1 MTGLCTAMMWPGSL
15 VVASN
20 KIPSAGVF
28 VFALMAAG
36 GDMGAALGPQL
47 VGIVTDT
54 VLAFNGASSWAQSLG
69 LTIEQLA
76 MKLGLFV
83 GLLFPL
89 LSIFVFLRILRQK
102 DKTKTLPLSENK

>member
-1 MTGLCTAMMWPGSL
+1 M
-15 VVASN
+15 
-20 KIPSAGVF
+20 
-28 VFALMAAG
+28 FALMAAG

-54 VLAFNGASSWAQSLG
+54 VLAFNGAAGWAQSLG

-83 GLLFPL
+83 GLFFPL
-89 LSIFVFLRILRQK
+89 ISIFVFLRILRQK
-102 DKTKTLPLSENK
+102 DTPTTELPLKNE